1 MTIANKPI
9 RRGDV
14 IFAVAAVFMIGFILG
29 SHLSYNAPIEKEV
42 VRYVLSN
49 FTEVNGTSVEML
61 VPAVD
66 QSGRGVVAKLVTT
79 IKPGSGL
86 VLVNVNDV
94 FAQQVM
100 QLSGRTA
107 AAAATGFSKIELK
120 NVDIIYSVIVNAS
133 SIEGPSAGAAMAL
146 SIIAGLENKTL
157 DKNVMITGT
166 INENGTIGQA
176 GGIFEKA
183 ASAKSA
189 GIKTFLVPTGQS
201 VENNVFRERRCKA
214 VDSVEYCTVN
224 YIRKSGGLGE
234 ILGMTIV
241 EVGNLEEALG
251 YFER

>member
-1 MTIANKPI
+1 MKLNKPI
-9 RRGDV
+9 RRSDIV
-14 IFAVAAVFMIGFILG
+14 FLVAAVFMIGFIVG
-29 SHLSYNAPIEKEV
+29 SHLSYNAPVEKEV
-42 VRYVLSN
+42 VKYIIAN

-66 QSGRGVVAKLVTT
+66 QSGRGVVARLVTT

-100 QLSGRTA
+100 QFSGRVA
-107 AAAATGFSKIELK
+107 AAAAVGFSKIELK

-157 DKNVMITGT
+157 DKDVMITGT
-166 INENGTIGQA
+166 ISENGTIGQA

-183 ASAKSA
+183 AAAKAA
-189 GIKTFLVPTGQS
+189 GIKTFLVPEGQS
-201 VENNVFRERRCKA
+201 LENNVFRERSCRA
-214 VDSVEYCTVN
+214 FDSVEYCAVN
-224 YIRKSGGLGE
+224 YIQKNSNFGE
-234 ILGMTIV
+234 ILNMTVV
-241 EVGNLEEALG
+241 EVGSVEEALR
-251 YFER
+251 YFESK